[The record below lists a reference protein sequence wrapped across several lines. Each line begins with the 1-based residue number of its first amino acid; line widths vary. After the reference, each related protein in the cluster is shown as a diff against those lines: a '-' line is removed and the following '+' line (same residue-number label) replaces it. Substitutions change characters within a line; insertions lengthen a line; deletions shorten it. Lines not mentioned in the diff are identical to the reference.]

1 MIVPAK
7 IYNIPRPQT
16 NRKMLKLRVTM
27 FRMCARALS
36 GFGARNRPSN
46 TKMKSDIMTTQTD
59 MTIDFGSHASG
70 YNTTATIDVTI
81 SASAPKTFTG
91 QKKNKVRN
99 QSNCSSESY
108 QQWPSSRTKLTGGDT
123 YECRSLF
130 CFKFPLHQMPI
141 EQTVQMRL
149 LTIAV

>member
-1 MIVPAK
+1 MIDNRPNTIITAPDIIVIRYVSDTLIVPAK

-36 GFGARNRPSN
+36 GFGSRNRPSN

-91 QKKNKVRN
+91 QKKSMLETN
-99 QSNCSSESY
+99 Q
-108 QQWPSSRTKLTGGDT
+108 
-123 YECRSLF
+123 
-130 CFKFPLHQMPI
+130 
-141 EQTVQMRL
+141 
-149 LTIAV
+149 IAYKNRINNDLQAKRY